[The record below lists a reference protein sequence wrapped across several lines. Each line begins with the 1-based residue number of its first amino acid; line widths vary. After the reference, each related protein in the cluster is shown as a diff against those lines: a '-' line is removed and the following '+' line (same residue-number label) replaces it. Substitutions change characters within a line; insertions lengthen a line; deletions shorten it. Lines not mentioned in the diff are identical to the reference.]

1 MKKYMFLSIGFE
13 KPTPEI
19 MGAWQQWFESMA
31 NRIVEQGGLWSG
43 GQEITKD
50 GTAEL
55 PLGLDSTTGYLIFNA
70 ASLDKGRRAGRSV
83 PDRHQQPCVRD
94 LVQVGRA
101 R

>member
-31 NRIVEQGGLWSG
+31 DRIVEQGGLWSG
-43 GQEITKD
+43 GREITRD

-55 PLGLDSTTGYLIFNA
+55 PLGLDSITGYLIFNA
-70 ASLDKGRRAGRSV
+70 ESLDQA
-83 PDRHQQPCVRD
+83 
-94 LVQVGRA
+94 VGLAEACPIVTSNRVYEISSK
-101 R
+101 